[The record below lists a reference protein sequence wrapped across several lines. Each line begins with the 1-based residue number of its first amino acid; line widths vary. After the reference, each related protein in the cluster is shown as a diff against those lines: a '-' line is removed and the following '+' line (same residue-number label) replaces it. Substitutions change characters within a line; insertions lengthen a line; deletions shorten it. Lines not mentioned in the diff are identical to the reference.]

1 MIAKKLNQKPEDIEK
16 YLWGDYYF
24 NPKTKAFSQEPR
36 NENERP
42 LCVDWILKPIWDIFE
57 NTENDEQEKLNR
69 MITAL
74 GLKISES
81 AKKAKGVTLAREI
94 LNTWLPLDRL
104 LLDRIVNELPNPI
117 EAQRFRLP
125 YLLQI
130 NLKEQKISK

>member
-1 MIAKKLNQKPEDIEK
+1 
-16 YLWGDYYF
+16 
-24 NPKTKAFSQEPR
+24 
-36 NENERP
+36 
-42 LCVDWILKPIWDIFE
+42 
-57 NTENDEQEKLNR
+57 

-104 LLDRIVNELPNPI
+104 LLDRIVSELPNPI

-130 NLKEQKISK
+130 NLKEQKISKEVRESLANCAIGEDAPLIVFVSKMITFSRKQINERGL